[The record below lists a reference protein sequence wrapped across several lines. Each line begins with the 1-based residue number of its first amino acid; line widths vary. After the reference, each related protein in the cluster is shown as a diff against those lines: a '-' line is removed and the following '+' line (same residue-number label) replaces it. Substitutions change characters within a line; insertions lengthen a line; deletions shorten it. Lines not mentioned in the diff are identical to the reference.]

1 MIKYRAIVRIGTST
15 DLGNTEVEKDFY
27 CEDLKALRLAKEQA
41 IEAFDE
47 VLAREAAKE
56 VEQQAEPDEDDEDE
70 DLPNPIAEA
79 MAESMRKAAEAIG
92 TAVNGANDTLVTR
105 PQQWKKDTLGA
116 RGLLRLHCPECGKS
130 FTTFL
135 KNRQETFTCR
145 CGHAIDLTAPLVRFE
160 YTCSKCEK
168 HSFGYT
174 NIEDAEIDMDCIC
187 GAPVT
192 LQWVAKQR
200 RYMG

>member
-15 DLGNTEVEKDFY
+15 ELGNTEVEKDFY

-56 VEQQAEPDEDDEDE
+56 VEQQAEPDEDEDEDE
-70 DLPNPIAEA
+70 DLPNPLAEA
-79 MAESMRKAAEAIG
+79 AAESMRRAADALG
-92 TAVNGANDTLVTR
+92 AAANGTLVTR
-105 PQQWKKDTLGA
+105 PQQWKKDTPGA